1 MTAPNQR
8 VLFERSN
15 APQNVLWSV
24 SDRAEL
30 HLQSEQAGGGCD
42 AGEDTLVSLCLG
54 YTILEKY
61 SVIILLLLVC

>member
-30 HLQSEQAGGGCD
+30 HSQSEEAAGGCD
-42 AGEDTLVSLCLG
+42 AGEDTLVSLCQS
-54 YTILEKY
+54 ILSMEK
-61 SVIILLLLVC
+61 VENNAA